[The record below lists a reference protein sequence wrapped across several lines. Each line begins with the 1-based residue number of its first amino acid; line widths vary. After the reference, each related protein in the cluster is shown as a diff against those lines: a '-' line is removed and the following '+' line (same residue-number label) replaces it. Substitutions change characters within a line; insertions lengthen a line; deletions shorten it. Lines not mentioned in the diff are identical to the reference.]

1 VNISGL
7 TVMEANATPPED
19 PWTAPEP
26 YAGIYVQGNYCRI
39 LGNKAMDNWVG
50 IKLSYSSGN
59 EIVNNIIANTFDDI
73 HLDHSINNTITNN
86 TVSKAIH
93 LSASDNNRIENNNGA
108 VELWGSK
115 SNVLKNNTFLSIHFW
130 VSDSN
135 ILTKNSISEII
146 FLDCGY
152 TAPPCET
159 CSSNNL
165 IYLNNLTS
173 NNSIKHPCSHNLWN
187 STEEIAY
194 TYNGKTCTSYL
205 GNYWSDYTGSD
216 TDGDGIGD
224 TPYSIDSDADNYPL
238 VQPFENYEIA
248 APTNNAPT
256 ASASDISGQPDLMY
270 PDEVCSVSAKYYDP
284 DGRDD
289 LEYCYLRLTHPEK
302 PLTMMWNQATGEFWT
317 YAGEEGENYLTV
329 SGCATPISDTGYEI
343 TWNFSINDSWPE
355 AENSIRFGVFAWDD
369 GDLKSGWDYD
379 DSNASFVVNTTPVVV
394 TNPLAITALS
404 DGFLYFGGQLW
415 CFQGDTISAEFT
427 VTNRG
432 LELVTLDKLVVG
444 GRDPNGEVVDFT
456 TSDNIA
462 LEPGNSYDYQGQ
474 LVLPD
479 KTGAYSFFCAYSTSE
494 EGWNT
499 CMDVE
504 LDGVLLEDP
513 READEFRTKRIE
525 VLSTELLPSALPPPA
540 MWEKVEGPWN
550 EGDCTLST
558 LAVDPNSPDTLLA
571 AVSYYDDYWGYVGD
585 ELHRSTDGGAT
596 WPLVGQGLP
605 RIPLLP
611 GSHLKKIEELAIA
624 PSNPNIAY
632 AGLSSGGVG
641 VYRSV
646 DGGITW
652 APTSGP
658 FVEVYFGLSKRY
670 PYVLSVAVDEDN
682 PDVVYVGTEH
692 YGVWNTTDGG
702 EHWYEWGIPSA
713 GPSEIYRNHVDVL
726 EVVST
731 DPRVVYGSGYN
742 YVPGMNLYYPLG
754 IYQRV
759 DSNGD
764 GWCKKDPFI
773 IDESYYLPLTPLVT
787 DIAVAPDG
795 QTIYFAT
802 NHNTVYLSKD
812 GGASWENA
820 SGGVRNHLPESGN
833 TQWGS
838 TNLPCSL
845 IMNPAFPNVI
855 YASHA
860 ASGIWWSYS
869 SGEDW
874 FPAGL
879 QDVGVAQTASDRDTN
894 VLYAVGALNGSLYK
908 LDISSNWVTVIR
920 KHSPGELRVYD
931 VQGSVT
937 GMIDGQ
943 IVENIPNS
951 GYDPSGDTVVIW
963 SAVNPLMFEVVGTE
977 DGSYGLTAGLV
988 GIDDYINFNAVN
1000 IPTSTDATHQYSI
1013 DWDALAEGEEGVT
1026 VQVDS
1031 DGDGIF
1037 EQTITCDATLQPP
1050 MAEANGPYEGSEGSP
1065 IMLSASG
1072 SYDADGNITLH
1083 EWDFDGD
1090 GIYDTNSTSSN
1101 ISHTWGDDYNGTV
1114 TLIVTDDDGLSNV
1127 DTAEVTVN
1135 NVLPT
1140 ADAGPDQEA
1149 LVYDILTLN
1158 GTATDPGINDTFT
1171 FEWDFGDG
1179 TNLTHVDLG
1188 PGSASDVATHT
1199 YNETGNYTVTL
1210 TVTDK
1215 DEGVG
1220 VDTIDVVIHG
1230 ARWLKQD
1237 AVSKLQAVE
1246 PGKNIAQ
1253 YFIDSSIRSVNNSLN
1268 DRLWV
1273 DDLHLCSTPMR
1284 GARVFSMEKAS
1295 VFRLE
1300 VAQRIDPT
1308 IEGEVGE
1315 VIDKLTKA
1323 DELLSI
1329 TAIDDAKSL
1338 EVEDPWEREIVDWL
1352 IARAEEQLDKAYEYL
1367 DKDMPT
1373 RAITRFEW
1381 AWIYA
1386 QVAMEVG

>member
-1 VNISGL
+1 MNGENG
-7 TVMEANATPPED
+7 TVVFE
-19 PWTAPEP
+19 TAP
-26 YAGIYVQGNYCRI
+26 
-39 LGNKAMDNWVG
+39 
-50 IKLSYSSGN
+50 
-59 EIVNNIIANTFDDI
+59 
-73 HLDHSINNTITNN
+73 
-86 TVSKAIH
+86 
-93 LSASDNNRIENNNGA
+93 
-108 VELWGSK
+108 
-115 SNVLKNNTFLSIHFW
+115 
-130 VSDSN
+130 
-135 ILTKNSISEII
+135 
-146 FLDCGY
+146 
-152 TAPPCET
+152 
-159 CSSNNL
+159 
-165 IYLNNLTS
+165 
-173 NNSIKHPCSHNLWN
+173 
-187 STEEIAY
+187 
-194 TYNGKTCTSYL
+194 
-205 GNYWSDYTGSD
+205 
-216 TDGDGIGD
+216 
-224 TPYSIDSDADNYPL
+224 
-238 VQPFENYEIA
+238 
-248 APTNNAPT
+248 
-256 ASASDISGQPDLMY
+256 
-270 PDEVCSVSAKYYDP
+270 
-284 DGRDD
+284 
-289 LEYCYLRLTHPEK
+289 
-302 PLTMMWNQATGEFWT
+302 
-317 YAGEEGENYLTV
+317 
-329 SGCATPISDTGYEI
+329 
-343 TWNFSINDSWPE
+343 
-355 AENSIRFGVFAWDD
+355 
-369 GDLKSGWDYD
+369 
-379 DSNASFVVNTTPVVV
+379 NTTPPAVVSTFPEDGATDVLVDSVVTATFNEAMNSSTINTSTFTLFGSEVSGAVTYDPATYAVTFTPDANLEYNHTYTAALSTAITDEAGNPLASPYSWSFTTTLGAPKFLTLPFRTPGVKVQQGWIYTFNPDPNAHQGVDYIKGEIDNSSTWQSFDVVAAADGVAMQSTSETYGRFVLIRHNETDSLGNNYFTLYAYLGRADSGIPAKDKGDTDYSTWKPIQRGEFVGTAGATGVRDQYGNPQPSWIHLHFEVNRGGYACNRVDPYDLYNTRDSYPGGSKYAASGSNYLWTTDPPSYSIVRSNVVV

-525 VLSTELLPSALPPPA
+525 VLSTELLPSALPPSA
-540 MWEKVEGPWN
+540 VWEKVEGPWS
-550 EGDCTLST
+550 ESDCTLST
-558 LAVDPNSPDTLLA
+558 LVVDPNSPDTLLA
-571 AVSYYDDYWGYVGD
+571 AVSYYDDYWGYIGD

-596 WPLVGQGLP
+596 WLLVGQGLP
-605 RIPLLP
+605 RIPVLP
-611 GSHLKKIEELAIA
+611 GSHLKKIEELTIA
-624 PSNPNIAY
+624 PSNPNMAY

-641 VYRSV
+641 VYKSM

-652 APTSGP
+652 VPTSGP

-692 YGVWNTTDGG
+692 YGVWKTTDGG

-773 IDESYYLPLTPLVT
+773 IDESYPLPLTPLVT

-833 TQWGS
+833 TQWYS

-977 DGSYGLTAGLV
+977 DGAYGLTAGLV

-1050 MAEANGPYEGSEGSP
+1050 IAEANGPYEGSEGSP
-1065 IMLSASG
+1065 ITFDASG
-1072 SYDADGNITLH
+1072 SYDADGNITLY

-1090 GIYDTNSTSSN
+1090 EIYDTNSTSSN
-1101 ISHTWGDDYNGTV
+1101 ITHTWGDDHNGTV
-1114 TLIVTDDDGLSNV
+1114 ALRVTDDDGLTTVN
-1127 DTAEVTVN
+1127 TTEVVVN
-1135 NVLPT
+1135 NVPP
-1140 ADAGPDQEA
+1140 AVEAGPD
-1149 LVYDILTLN
+1149 
-1158 GTATDPGINDTFT
+1158 GTAECCVDEISLNASFADPGWLDSHTATID
-1171 FEWDFGDG
+1171 WGDG
-1179 TNLTHVDLG
+1179 TVQAGTVNEIGGTVS
-1188 PGSASDVATHT
+1188 GSHT
-1199 YNETGNYTVTL
+1199 YTGCGTL
-1210 TVTDK
+1210 LRSR
-1215 DEGVG
+1215 
-1220 VDTIDVVIHG
+1220 
-1230 ARWLKQD
+1230 ARW
-1237 AVSKLQAVE
+1237 
-1246 PGKNIAQ
+1246 
-1253 YFIDSSIRSVNNSLN
+1253 
-1268 DRLWV
+1268 DR
-1273 DDLHLCSTPMR
+1273 HSN
-1284 GARVFSMEKAS
+1284 RV
-1295 VFRLE
+1295 
-1300 VAQRIDPT
+1300 
-1308 IEGEVGE
+1308 
-1315 VIDKLTKA
+1315 
-1323 DELLSI
+1323 
-1329 TAIDDAKSL
+1329 
-1338 EVEDPWEREIVDWL
+1338 
-1352 IARAEEQLDKAYEYL
+1352 
-1367 DKDMPT
+1367 
-1373 RAITRFEW
+1373 
-1381 AWIYA
+1381 
-1386 QVAMEVG
+1386 